1 MPFIALIMDKAALMR
16 ALKRISHEILERN
29 GGSDNLCIIGIK
41 RKGVPLAKIIA
52 DNINEIE
59 GVELPVGSLDITMH
73 RDDIKKDSDNEVVN
87 SSDIPFSIAGKKVIM
102 VDDVLFTGRTAR
114 AAMEALI
121 ALGRPSAIQF
131 AVLIDRGHRELPI
144 RGDYV
149 GKNIPTSLSEEVL
162 VKVPDFDD
170 EASVCLYSKDLR

>member
-1 MPFIALIMDKAALMR
+1 MTFKALIMDKDALMR
-16 ALKRISHEILERN
+16 ALKRISHEILEKN
-29 GGSDNLCIIGIK
+29 GGSENLCIVGIK
-41 RKGVPLAKIIA
+41 SRGVPLAKIIA
-52 DNINEIE
+52 ANIKEIE
-59 GVELPVGSLDITMH
+59 GVELQVGSLDITMH
-73 RDDIKKDSDNEVVN
+73 RDDRKQDSQNAIVN

-102 VDDVLFTGRTAR
+102 VDDVLYTGRTAR

-121 ALGRPSAIQF
+121 ILGRPSAIQF

-162 VKVPDFDD
+162 VKVPEFDND
-170 EASVCLYSKDLR
+170 MSVCLYSK

>member
-1 MPFIALIMDKAALMR
+1 MLTFKALVMDQPNLVR
-16 ALKRISHEILERN
+16 ALKRISHEILEKN
-29 GGSDNLCIIGIK
+29 GGSENLCIIGIK

-52 DNINEIE
+52 NNIKEIE

-73 RDDIKKDSDNEVVN
+73 RDDINKDCNSASVN
-87 SSDIPFSIAGKKVIM
+87 GSDIPFSIAGKKVIM

-131 AVLIDRGHRELPI
+131 AVLVDRGHRELPI

-162 VKVPDFDD
+162 VKVSEFDN
-170 EASVCLYSKDLR
+170 EMSVCLYSK